1 MEKTRKVLR
10 DKDGLTEEEFL
21 QAYNVEDYI
30 RPSVAADMAIF
41 TITEKEEENYR
52 KLSEKQ
58 LSILLIKRGIHPF
71 LGCWA
76 LPGGFARPGETI
88 EETARRELQ
97 EETGLSQVYM
107 EQLYTFSEPFRDP
120 RTWVISSSY
129 LALIDGTQ
137 AVLQAGDDADS
148 ARWFNVSF
156 RLLDE
161 QKGYQHNPENGSVEA
176 VIQTKHYE
184 LTLFSG
190 KEEDNEPIVLRAV
203 MEKKKTKTEQ
213 AEQTSYQII
222 ENDGLAFDHAKI
234 IAYALERLRGKVE
247 YSGLALHLMPSLF
260 TLTQL
265 QQAYEV
271 ILGKPLLKPAFR
283 RKIAPFVEETNDYT
297 KKEGHRP
304 SRFYR
309 RKWEI

>member
-1 MEKTRKVLR
+1 MEETRKTLR

-21 QAYNVEDYI
+21 QTYHAEDYT

-58 LSILLIKRGIHPF
+58 LSVLLIKRGIHPF

-76 LPGGFARPGETI
+76 LPGGFVRPGETV

-107 EQLYTFSEPFRDP
+107 EQLYTFSEPCRDP

-129 LALIDGTQ
+129 MALIDGTQ
-137 AVLQAGDDADS
+137 VNLQAGDDADS
-148 ARWFNVSF
+148 ARWFDISF

-161 QKGYQHNPENGSVEA
+161 QKDYQHNKVNGNVEA

-184 LTLFSG
+184 LILSSEDR
-190 KEEDNEPIVLRAV
+190 EEHESIILRAI
-203 MEKKKTKTEQ
+203 MEKKMTKTEQ
-213 AEQTSYQII
+213 AEQTEYQII
-222 ENDGLAFDHAKI
+222 ENNGLAFDHAKI
-234 IAYALERLRGKVE
+234 ITYALERLRGKVE
-247 YSGLALHLMPSLF
+247 YSGLALHLMPSVF

-283 RKIAPFVEETNDYT
+283 RKIAPFVEETNEYT